1 MVKTIDEYGNECWTE
16 SKEEPRPQTKF
27 NNYVDK
33 LEFDKKKL
41 EETQLLLKSQSK
53 NNNTK

>member
-1 MVKTIDEYGNECWTE
+1 MVKTIDEHGIECWTE

-27 NNYVDK
+27 NNYLDK

-41 EETQLLLKSQSK
+41 EETQFILKAQSK

>member
-1 MVKTIDEYGNECWTE
+1 MNVGVNQKKT
-16 SKEEPRPQTKF
+16 RPQTKF
-27 NNYVDK
+27 NNYLDK

>member
-1 MVKTIDEYGNECWTE
+1 MVKTIDEYGNQCWAE
-16 SKEEPRPQTKF
+16 SKEEPIPQTKF